1 MLLQEGPRLTFSPE
15 TVLVTRVAVI
25 TYHSS
30 PLLEPGVGDAGGMT
44 IYVRGLAG
52 ELARRGVHTDIFTR
66 ATDEAA
72 RPVTIAPGVRVVPI
86 DAGPRE
92 SLPKAELPRYLDD
105 FVTGVNAF
113 SVAQHAHYD
122 LVHSHYWQSGLAG
135 RVLAENWGV
144 PFVHSA
150 HTLAKVKNMFLAPG
164 DSPEPQGRLAGETE
178 VIDSADVLVASTD
191 AEYRHLAC
199 LYRGEHD
206 RLKTLTPGVDHE
218 LFRPGDRSA
227 ARAELDLGDEAIL
240 LYVGRIQP
248 LKGLELAIRAL
259 DQLRHALERPPLLLV
274 VGGASGTSGDL
285 ELERLR
291 VLAADLGVEDH
302 VRFCGPQPHHRLP
315 TYYRAAEALLVCS
328 YSESFGFAAL
338 EAHACGLPVV
348 GTPVGALSHV
358 VLDGRSGFLLDERDP
373 ALLAARLK
381 TILSD
386 QLLAEGFSDAARASV
401 APYTWPRAADD
412 FLELYECLAADRWPE
427 LCTS

>member
-1 MLLQEGPRLTFSPE
+1 MFLWKRPRLSVSPE
-15 TVLVTRVAVI
+15 TALIERVAVI

-66 ATDEAA
+66 ATETGA
-72 RPVTIAPGVRVVPI
+72 RPVTIARGVRVVPV
-86 DAGPRE
+86 DAGPRAF
-92 SLPKAELPRYLDD
+92 LPKAELPGYLDD
-105 FVTGVNAF
+105 FVEGVKAF
-113 SVAQHAHYD
+113 SAARRARYD
-122 LVHSHYWQSGLAG
+122 LVHSHYWQAGLAG
-135 RVLAENWGV
+135 RALAESWDV

-150 HTLAKVKNMFLAPG
+150 HTLAKVKNRFLAPG
-164 DSPEPQGRLAGETE
+164 DVPEPRRRLAGEMA

-191 AEYRHLAC
+191 DEYGNLAG
-199 LYRGEHD
+199 LYGGAHD
-206 RLKTLTPGVDHE
+206 RLKTLTPGVDHQ

-227 ARAELDLGDEAIL
+227 ARAELGLGDEAVL

-274 VGGASGTSGDL
+274 VGGASGASGDL
-285 ELERLR
+285 EVERLR
-291 VLAADLGVEDH
+291 ALTVELGVRDH
-302 VRFCGPQPHHRLP
+302 VRFCGPQPHRRLP
-315 TYYRAAEALLVCS
+315 AYYRAAEALLVCS

-358 VLDGRSGFLLDERDP
+358 VTDGSSGFLLDQRDP
-373 ALLAARLK
+373 SLLAARLK
-381 TILSD
+381 TLLSD
-386 QLLAEGFSDAARASV
+386 RLLAASFSEAARAS
-401 APYTWPRAADD
+401 ATRYTWSRAADD
-412 FLELYECLAADRWPE
+412 FLELYECLVADRWPE